1 MKSQPQDHHGER
13 AQWSTCWLA
22 GLVIGIVLGS
32 TGCRLPFM
40 TPRAP
45 KAPELLSAQPTAED
59 IAMTIATQSNRVRQV
74 QSQVR
79 LSVQDMP
86 AVSGQLR
93 FERPRRLR
101 IQAKFLGM
109 VGGPGV
115 DIGSNDEAFWIWMKA
130 NLPGAGPAF
139 VYANHDQ
146 FAQTLAQQRIP
157 MQPEWIADALG
168 LVTIPADA
176 ILEGP
181 FARRD
186 RTWELRYRVDSPS
199 GTLTRVLIVEAVTAR
214 VVEQFW
220 YDSNSRLL
228 AHARSSDFEYL
239 DPPGVSMPRRVVLT
253 VSPQTE
259 DQMTLTLQ
267 MSGLMVNQATGNDQI
282 WVMPRPEGVPA
293 VDLGRPGAWM
303 TSVPNDVSAMPAPV
317 STTGYPQHGYRP
329 QYRGATYR

>member
-1 MKSQPQDHHGER
+1 M
-13 AQWSTCWLA
+13 
-22 GLVIGIVLGS
+22 
-32 TGCRLPFM
+32 
-40 TPRAP
+40 
-45 KAPELLSAQPTAED
+45 
-59 IAMTIATQSNRVRQV
+59 
-74 QSQVR
+74 
-79 LSVQDMP
+79 
-86 AVSGQLR
+86 
-93 FERPRRLR
+93 
-101 IQAKFLGM
+101 
-109 VGGPGV
+109 
-115 DIGSNDEAFWIWMKA
+115 
-130 NLPGAGPAF
+130 
-139 VYANHDQ
+139 
-146 FAQTLAQQRIP
+146 
-157 MQPEWIADALG
+157 
-168 LVTIPADA
+168 
-176 ILEGP
+176 
-181 FARRD
+181 
-186 RTWELRYRVDSPS
+186 
-199 GTLTRVLIVEAVTAR
+199 LIVEAVTAR